1 MELGIFK
8 KRYLIPLGWDF
19 FNFSPPERR
28 SAMHNLLSL
37 SRRFLWLVVGILIIN
52 PGCGGSPPADEPGTA
67 VDGGGSNTLALANAK
82 IAAMQA
88 AVDTCQAQ
96 NKRLGNDLA
105 TCQAAANGTAD
116 TFKLAAAAQDTRIWV
131 CARKGG
137 ASPLQGQWKRE
148 AVLDTKNN
156 IFVIQLLVD
165 GSPTVACPSIGDLRS
180 LSAEDRFF
188 CRQEGDKPFYCN
200 PLP

>member
-1 MELGIFK
+1 
-8 KRYLIPLGWDF
+8 
-19 FNFSPPERR
+19 
-28 SAMHNLLSL
+28 
-37 SRRFLWLVVGILIIN
+37 LVVGTLLSIN
-52 PGCGGSPPADEPGTA
+52 PGCGGTPDEPGTTT
-67 VDGGGSNTLALANAK
+67 VDGGVNSLALANAK
-82 IAAMQA
+82 IVAMQA

-137 ASPLQGQWKRE
+137 ASPLQGQWTRE